1 MFRRLISDGL
11 TDQIEE
17 QLLAM
22 KEFLVKLKYK
32 ALQHENEEVNVRN
45 NGRIFLSRK
54 KIACHEFP
62 LIDGKLT
69 AATKI
74 PSSSEVRC
82 YEGLSS
88 TRPVSEISMSAGDTL
103 NGSPSSA
110 MIVLGQH
117 QNTTALS
124 ATASLGEYTLPEKN
138 YMQGKFNLDY

>member
-32 ALQHENEEVNVRN
+32 ALQHENDEVNARN

-62 LIDGKLT
+62 LIDTKLT

-74 PSSSEVRC
+74 SSSSEIRC
-82 YEGLSS
+82 YEGLVSATPALETTMS
-88 TRPVSEISMSAGDTL
+88 TGGAI

-110 MIVLGQH
+110 MIVLAQH

-138 YMQGKFNLDY
+138 YMQGKTN